1 MEGYGTDVYIHLQTD
16 PNKLFE
22 GQFTAEL
29 RIRVWIDD
37 FLSFARLY
45 IENGIILQDKEHR
58 QWMGHWQGTEDLFY
72 LEIK

>member
-1 MEGYGTDVYIHLQTD
+1 MI
-16 PNKLFE
+16 
-22 GQFTAEL
+22 
-29 RIRVWIDD
+29 